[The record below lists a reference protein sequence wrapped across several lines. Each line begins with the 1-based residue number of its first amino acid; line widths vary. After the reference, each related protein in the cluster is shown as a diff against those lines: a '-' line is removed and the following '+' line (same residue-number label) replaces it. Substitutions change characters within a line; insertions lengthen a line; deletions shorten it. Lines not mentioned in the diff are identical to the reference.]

1 MDIFKMSKIRKSL
14 KNILK
19 SCFADFA
26 DFISPIM
33 KGKTKK
39 FSRKNS
45 PTNLKKGTI
54 KTI

>member
-1 MDIFKMSKIRKSL
+1 MSKIRKSL

-19 SCFADFA
+19 TCFADFA
-26 DFISPIM
+26 DFIPPIM
-33 KGKTKK
+33 KGKTRKFDGKK
-39 FSRKNS
+39 T